1 MSSSGEPTKRQ
12 FNNPASQNQFQPR
25 QAVPPTADTYVE
37 LTGNAFP
44 DLGAL
49 SLSCVA
55 PIADGAIIHD
65 NGCGAGAVTSTIL
78 TREPRLNVTIKAT
91 DIDERALSILRETTT
106 EKKWNVEITKMDSKS
121 LTYPDNTFTHSIGNA
136 LLFAMPGGQVE
147 VVKEAYRTLK
157 PGGVFITNSFAHAPN
172 LKPMQE
178 TAKKTR
184 PPGTPLPRAGDE
196 VWSKPEKM
204 RDTLVEGGF
213 DSDRVVITQKTLH
226 TMTTVD
232 FDRYVTLFWSIV
244 GGTGA
249 SGWLQSDDDGW
260 DETIKVL
267 KEEML
272 KEGTISVRDDGV
284 HLEFLANI
292 VVATK

>member
-1 MSSSGEPTKRQ
+1 MASSTERPQQ
-12 FNNPASQNQFQPR
+12 FNNPASQSSFTPR
-25 QAVPPTADTYVE
+25 QAVPPTADIYVE

-44 DLGAL
+44 DLAAL
-49 SLSCVA
+49 CLSSI
-55 PIADGAIIHD
+55 PEISDGAIIHD
-65 NGCGAGAVTSTIL
+65 NACGAGAATSAIF
-78 TREPRLNVTIKAT
+78 TRQPTLNATVKAT
-91 DIDERALSILRETTT
+91 DIDDRALGLLRETIASKNWDI
-106 EKKWNVEITKMDSKS
+106 EVTKMDSTS
-121 LTYPDNTFTHSIGNA
+121 LIYEDETFTHSIANA
-136 LLFAMPGGQVE
+136 LLFAMPAGQVD

-157 PGGVFITNSFAHAPN
+157 PGGVFVTNSFAHAPN
-172 LKPMQE
+172 LRPMQE
-178 TAKKTR
+178 TARKTR

-196 VWSKPEKM
+196 VWSQPEKM

-213 DSDRVVITQKTLH
+213 APEKVSVTQQKLL

-232 FDRYVTLFWSIV
+232 FERYVTLFWSIV

-249 SGWLQSDDDGW
+249 SGWLQSDEDGW
-260 DETIKVL
+260 DETIRVL

-284 HLEFLANI
+284 YLEFVANI